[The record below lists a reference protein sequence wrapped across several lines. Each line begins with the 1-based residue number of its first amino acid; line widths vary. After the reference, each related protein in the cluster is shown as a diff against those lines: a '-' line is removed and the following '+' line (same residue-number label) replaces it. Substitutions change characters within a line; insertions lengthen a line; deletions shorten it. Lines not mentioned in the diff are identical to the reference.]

1 MDKGFEDKKDIEK
14 YEELIRNIGMQLER
28 AKIGNYVDLMQNP
41 TRIIILNFLGGI
53 SRGFG
58 IAIGFTILGAIV
70 LYSLQRLVM
79 LNLPIIG
86 GFVSEVVKLVQSS
99 IR

>member
-58 IAIGFTILGAIV
+58 IAIGFYYTWCNSAIFTSKAC
-70 LYSLQRLVM
+70 YA
-79 LNLPIIG
+79 
-86 GFVSEVVKLVQSS
+86 
-99 IR
+99 

>member
-1 MDKGFEDKKDIEK
+1 MEKNNTEVEK
-14 YEELIRNIGMQLER
+14 YEELIKNIGIQLE
-28 AKIGNYVDLMQNP
+28 KSKFGQYVDLMQNP
-41 TRIIILNFLGGI
+41 TRLIILNFLGGI

-70 LYSLQRLVM
+70 LYSLERLVM

-86 GFVSEVVKLVQSS
+86 GVISEVVKLVQSS
-99 IR
+99 VR